1 MDAKVC
7 ATERGAREI
16 KGQGTSI
23 QGSILLT
30 TWRWPE
36 GSATMGVPVGPVGP
50 DRRSVLTVG
59 YDANITISLFN

>member
-16 KGQGTSI
+16 KSQGTSI

-36 GSATMGVPVGPVGP
+36 GSATMGVPVGP

-59 YDANITISLFN
+59 YDANSTISLFN